1 MNILRGF
8 QVIDRDGG
16 YMVSSTYNVVDDTMG
31 NLLKQNK
38 KCSFYAV
45 DEELKSHIEA
55 IKKHIAE
62 RLVD

>member
-1 MNILRGF
+1 MNIMRGF

-16 YMVSSTYNVVDDTMG
+16 YMVSSTYNVVDNNTG
-31 NLLKQNK
+31 ALLKQNK

-45 DEELKSHIEA
+45 DEELKEHIEA
-55 IKKHIAE
+55 IKKYITE